1 MAGECGNRSSLQTP
15 LTQCF
20 RHYYKPVS
28 PHSIPLYSLVEIQ
41 VAFTAVKVKQ
51 QEYQFI
57 PKLRSVCILDR
68 SVEHVS
74 NLFEY
79 PRVGLIIHRIVLQL
93 QSKC

>member
-20 RHYYKPVS
+20 RHHYKPVL

-57 PKLRSVCILDR
+57 PKLCSVCVLDQ
-68 SVEHVS
+68 SVERVS

-93 QSKC
+93 PSKC